1 MWCAPPLLPPSQTSQ
16 LAVDD
21 LLFSVVDEQVV
32 EVCRE
37 QVEVAQDEQAAI
49 LGACQELIES
59 VVSEE
64 ACLVSQDVLA
74 AATAE
79 RDLHL

>member
-1 MWCAPPLLPPSQTSQ
+1 MK
-16 LAVDD
+16 
-21 LLFSVVDEQVV
+21 

-49 LGACQELIES
+49 LGACQELIEG

-64 ACLVSQDVLA
+64 ACLVSQMVITET
-74 AATAE
+74 TAE
-79 RDLHL
+79 RDLQL